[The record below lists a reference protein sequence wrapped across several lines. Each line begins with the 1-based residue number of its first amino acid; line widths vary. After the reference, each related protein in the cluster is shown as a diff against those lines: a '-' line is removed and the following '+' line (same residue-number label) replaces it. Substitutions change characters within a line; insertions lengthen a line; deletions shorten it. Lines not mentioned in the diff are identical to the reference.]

1 MDMRIEELAN
11 LNTLELLS
19 LYRSG
24 QLSPVEAVRTTL
36 EHAAAVNGAINALF
50 HIVGEQAMAEAQTSE
65 ARWRRKEPRGRLDGV
80 PVTVKDSVNVAG
92 WPYLHGAKPNEGRPL
107 AVEDAPPAARLKEAG
122 AIIFAKT
129 TMPDCGLLGAGI
141 SSAHGI
147 TRNPWKLSANTGGSS
162 AGAGASLAAGLGFSS
177 VGSDIAG
184 SVRLP
189 ASQCGLAALKPTQ
202 GLIPHLAPDI
212 MRSAGPMG
220 RSVTDI
226 AAMLTVLA
234 EPDQRDCWS
243 LPPATLR
250 YEEAL
255 CRDVSGL
262 KIGLLLDMG
271 FDPRPEPEVV
281 AVVRQ
286 TGRLLAEAGAQVSE
300 LPPPFEHDAYE
311 AIDRVL
317 QIRGHAEIL
326 SFAAE
331 KRHLVTEAV
340 RRWAEPAK
348 AYSALDYTAM
358 LQDIARS
365 RVVLE
370 RCLRPYDYVLAPVL
384 PVVNFAAE
392 APGVYPEIPLRHANF
407 TAMFNQTAQPAS
419 SVHQALVG
427 GLPVGV
433 QVVGKRFDD
442 LGVLQVS
449 RFLERA
455 RGPVAWPTSP
465 QG

>member
-1 MDMRIEELAN
+1 MTIDELAR
-11 LNTLELLS
+11 LDTGQLLG

-24 QLSPVEAVRTTL
+24 ALSPVEVMRTTL
-36 EHAAAVNGAINALF
+36 EHALAVNGEINALF
-50 HIVGEQAMAEAQTSE
+50 NIVADEAMAAARASE
-65 ARWRRKEPRGRLDGV
+65 TRWRNKEPQGRLGGV

-92 WPYLHGAKPNEGRPL
+92 WPYLHGARPNRDRPV
-107 AVEDAPPAARLKEAG
+107 ATEDAPPAARLKEAG

-129 TMPDCGLLGAGI
+129 TMPDCGLLGAGV
-141 SSAHGI
+141 SSAHGV
-147 TRNPWKLSANTGGSS
+147 TRNPWLLSANTGGSS

-220 RSVTDI
+220 RTVTDI

-234 EPDQRDCWS
+234 EPDGRDCWA
-243 LPPATLR
+243 LPHHPLA
-250 YEEAL
+250 YEEHLA
-255 CRDVSGL
+255 RDVKGL
-262 KIGLLLDMG
+262 NIGLLLDMG
-271 FDPRPEPEVV
+271 FDPRPVPEVV
-281 AVVRQ
+281 EVVRAAGRVLAKAGAVVSD
-286 TGRLLAEAGAQVSE
+286 V
-300 LPPPFEHDAYE
+300 PPPFSHDAYR
-311 AIDRVL
+311 AIDQVL
-317 QIRGHAEIL
+317 QIRGYAEIQ
-326 SFAAE
+326 SFPNDRRRE
-331 KRHLVTEAV
+331 VTEAV
-340 RRWAEPAK
+340 RLWCQPAK
-348 AYSALDYTAM
+348 DFSALDYAAM

-365 RVVLE
+365 RALLE

-384 PVVNFAAE
+384 PVVSFPAD
-392 APGVYPEIPLRHANF
+392 APGVNPDVPLMHANF

-433 QVVGKRFDD
+433 QVAGKRFDD

-449 RFLERA
+449 RLLEEA
-455 RGPVAWPTSP
+455 RGSVDWPTAP
-465 QG
+465 RR

>member
-1 MDMRIEELAN
+1 MRIDELAN
-11 LNTLELLS
+11 LNTLELLN

-36 EHAAAVNGAINALF
+36 EHAAAVNGEINALF
-50 HIVGEQAMAEAQTSE
+50 HIVDEQAIAEAKASE

-92 WPYLHGAKPNEGRPL
+92 WPYLHGAKPNEGRAL
-107 AVEDAPPAARLKEAG
+107 AAEDAPPAARLKEAG

-129 TMPDCGLLGAGI
+129 TMPDCGLLGAGV

-147 TRNPWKLSANTGGSS
+147 THNPWKLSANTGGSS

-243 LPPATLR
+243 LPPWTWA
-250 YEEAL
+250 
-255 CRDVSGL
+255 S
-262 KIGLLLDMG
+262 
-271 FDPRPEPEVV
+271 
-281 AVVRQ
+281 
-286 TGRLLAEAGAQVSE
+286 
-300 LPPPFEHDAYE
+300 
-311 AIDRVL
+311 
-317 QIRGHAEIL
+317 IRGRQQRWWL
-326 SFAAE
+326 WCGMRAASW
-331 KRHLVTEAV
+331 
-340 RRWAEPAK
+340 RRQEP
-348 AYSALDYTAM
+348 
-358 LQDIARS
+358 
-365 RVVLE
+365 
-370 RCLRPYDYVLAPVL
+370 
-384 PVVNFAAE
+384 
-392 APGVYPEIPLRHANF
+392 
-407 TAMFNQTAQPAS
+407 
-419 SVHQALVG
+419 
-427 GLPVGV
+427 
-433 QVVGKRFDD
+433 
-442 LGVLQVS
+442 
-449 RFLERA
+449 
-455 RGPVAWPTSP
+455 W
-465 QG
+465 

>member
-1 MDMRIEELAN
+1 MRIDELAD
-11 LNTLELLS
+11 LNTSDLLS

-24 QLSPVEAVRTTL
+24 TLSPVDAMRTTL
-36 EHAAAVNGAINALF
+36 DHAMAVNGAINALF
-50 HIVGEQAMAEAQTSE
+50 HIVGEQAMAEARASE
-65 ARWRRKEPRGRLDGV
+65 ERWRRKEPKGRLDGL

-129 TMPDCGLLGAGI
+129 TMPDCGLLGAGV

-147 TRNPWKLSANTGGSS
+147 TRNPWRLSANTGGSS

-243 LPPATLR
+243 LPPSRLCF
-250 YEEAL
+250 EEAL
-255 CRDVSGL
+255 GRDVKGL
-262 KIGLLLDMG
+262 RIGLLLDMG
-271 FDPRPEPEVV
+271 FDPRPAEEVI

-286 TGRLLAEAGAQVSE
+286 AGHVLAEAGASVSE

-326 SFAAE
+326 SFTPE

-348 AYSALDYTAM
+348 NYSALDYTAM

-365 RVVLE
+365 RGIME

-392 APGVYPEIPLRHANF
+392 APGVSAEVPLRHANF

-433 QVVGKRFDD
+433 QVVGRRFDD

-449 RFLERA
+449 RLLEQA
-455 RGPVAWPTSP
+455 RGPVAWPTAP
-465 QG
+465 RG

>member
-1 MDMRIEELAN
+1 MRIDELAN

-19 LYRSG
+19 LYGSG
-24 QLSPVEAVRTTL
+24 HLSPVEVVRTTL
-36 EHAAAVNGAINALF
+36 DHTATVNGAINALF
-50 HIVGEQAMAEAQTSE
+50 HIVGEQAMAQAKASE
-65 ARWRRKEPRGRLDGV
+65 ARWHRKAPQGRLDGV

-92 WPYLHGAKPNEGRPL
+92 WPYLHGAKPNEGRAL
-107 AVEDAPPAARLKEAG
+107 AAEDAPPAARLKESG

-129 TMPDCGLLGAGI
+129 TMPDCGLLGAGV

-220 RSVTDI
+220 RSVADI

-243 LPPATLR
+243 LPPTGVQ
-250 YEEAL
+250 YEAAL
-255 CRDVSGL
+255 DRNVKGL

-271 FDPRPEPEVV
+271 FDPRPTAEVV
-281 AVVRQ
+281 AVVRHA
-286 TGRLLAEAGAQVSE
+286 GRVLAEAGAVVSE

-311 AIDRVL
+311 PIDKVL

-331 KRHLVTEAV
+331 KRHLVTEVV

-365 RVVLE
+365 RNIME

-384 PVVNFAAE
+384 PVVNFPAE
-392 APGVYPEIPLRHANF
+392 APGVSPQVPLRHANF

-433 QVVGKRFDD
+433 QVIGKRFDD

-449 RFLERA
+449 RVLEQA
-455 RGPVAWPTSP
+455 RGTVSWPTAP

>member
-1 MDMRIEELAN
+1 MRIDELAS
-11 LNTLELLS
+11 LNTVELLS

-36 EHAAAVNGAINALF
+36 VHAAAVNGAINALF
-50 HIVGEQAMAEAQTSE
+50 HVVSEQAMAEARASE
-65 ARWRRKEPRGRLDGV
+65 ARWRRQEPQGRLDGV

-92 WPYLHGAKPNEGRPL
+92 WPYLHGAKPNEGRAL
-107 AVEDAPPAARLKEAG
+107 AAEDAPPAARLKEAG

-129 TMPDCGLLGAGI
+129 TMPDCGLLGAGV

-243 LPPATLR
+243 LPPPGVHYEAALDRNVKGLR
-250 YEEAL
+250 
-255 CRDVSGL
+255 
-262 KIGLLLDMG
+262 IGLLLDMG
-271 FDPRPEPEVV
+271 FDPRPTAEVV
-281 AVVRQ
+281 GVVRQ
-286 TGRLLAEAGAQVSE
+286 AGRVLAEAGAVVSE

-311 AIDRVL
+311 AIDKVL

-348 AYSALDYTAM
+348 SYSALDYTAM

-365 RVVLE
+365 RSIME

-384 PVVNFAAE
+384 PVVNFPAE
-392 APGVYPEIPLRHANF
+392 APGVFPEVPLRHANF

-433 QVVGKRFDD
+433 QVIGKRFDD

-449 RFLERA
+449 RVLEQA
-455 RGPVAWPTSP
+455 RGNVSWPTAP